1 MARALRRKNV
11 FTDLQA
17 TGKED
22 AIREIVGRLQE
33 NGELPARMAKQALD
47 ALVAREKMGSTGIG
61 NGIAIPH
68 VKLKGGPEDSLVA
81 IARSSAGVDFA
92 AIDGEKVFVLFLV
105 VSQEERAE
113 DHLAILKSI
122 SALVRDG
129 YRHRLLLGSR
139 TPEDF
144 IDLFKDP
151 PEAGP
156 GPGMG

>member
-1 MARALRRKNV
+1 MKVARALRRRNI

-22 AIREIVGRLQE
+22 ALREMVGRLQE
-33 NGELPARMAKQALD
+33 AGEIPARLAKAALD
-47 ALVAREKMGSTGIG
+47 ALVSRERMGSTGIG

-68 VKLKGGPEDSLVA
+68 VKLKGGPEESIVS
-81 IARSSAGVDFA
+81 IGRSAAGIDFA

-105 VSQEERAE
+105 VSSDERPE
-113 DHLAILKSI
+113 DHLAILRAI
-122 SALVRDG
+122 STLIRDG

-144 IDLFKDP
+144 IDLFKE
-151 PEAGP
+151 PEA
-156 GPGMG
+156 